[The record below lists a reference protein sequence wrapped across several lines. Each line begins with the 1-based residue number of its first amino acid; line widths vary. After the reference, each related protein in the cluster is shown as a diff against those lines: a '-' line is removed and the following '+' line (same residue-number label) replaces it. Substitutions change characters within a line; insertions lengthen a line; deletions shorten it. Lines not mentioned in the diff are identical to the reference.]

1 MAISIFVGANDDPGF
16 KEDQHIQ
23 IDGGIWCIAEIRYNG
38 HGTWLELATHPGLA
52 PDQAYWVWSPKSEA
66 WVMYQPPKPSPEEK
80 VVRLPLTSN
89 EQSIIENALRE
100 YLDSLDNA
108 TGPGHGLPEKVLTS
122 LLKTKTEAEELLRK
136 FENI

>member
-1 MAISIFVGANDDPGF
+1 MGSHFVAENDDPGF
-16 KEDQHIQ
+16 KEDQYIRVN
-23 IDGGIWCIAEIRYNG
+23 GGIWRIDEIHYNAR
-38 HGTWLELATHPGLA
+38 GTWLELATDLSLA
-52 PDQAYWVWSPKSEA
+52 PDQAHWVWFSETGA
-66 WVMYQPPKPSPEEK
+66 WVMCQPSKPSPE
-80 VVRLPLTSN
+80 VVRLPLTPN

-100 YLDSLDNA
+100 YLDSLDDA